1 MRKIGRLSL
10 AGVLLISIL
19 SISPVSHAAKNPVA
33 GAKCTKA
40 NATVIFKG
48 KLFTCVKSEGK
59 QVWNKGVRI
68 RTATPSPIPTASA
81 TTSPTP
87 IPSQTQ
93 VLYTLE
99 RVRANNSSS
108 SCWTI
113 IDGYVYDLTSW
124 ISAHP
129 GGPGVI
135 RSMCGTDG
143 TNAFKAQHQNQMS
156 PAQRLNGYLLGPL
169 SR

>member
-1 MRKIGRLSL
+1 MIT
-10 AGVLLISIL
+10 ITPTP
-19 SISPVSHAAKNPVA
+19 SISVAPSVSP
-33 GAKCTKA
+33 
-40 NATVIFKG
+40 
-48 KLFTCVKSEGK
+48 
-59 QVWNKGVRI
+59 
-68 RTATPSPIPTASA
+68 TPSPT
-81 TTSPTP
+81 PTP
-87 IPSQTQ
+87 SVTISSTPTPTPTPTQ

-99 RVRANNSSS
+99 RVRANNSST

-113 IDGYVYDLTSW
+113 IDGFVYDLTSW